1 MQLSQLLLAG
11 KYSAMTSYFSI
22 AFLVIFLPICI
33 VIYTAVPQKLK
44 KYFLLLAS
52 YGFFWF
58 ISGKLLVY
66 LFLSTLSI
74 HYFGIWIDRLQ
85 EQRDMQLKSIEKEK
99 RKELKKVFLRRS
111 RYILLFAA
119 VLHIG
124 ILLTLKYT
132 PFFTKNINILF
143 TQLHLSLKLQIPKYL
158 MPIGISF
165 FTLQAM
171 SYLFDVYRGAV
182 KADDNIFRLALFMS
196 FFPQI
201 VEGPICRYEETAEQ
215 LWSVK
220 RIEFVNLTLGIQ
232 RILVGMMKK
241 VVVADRLNPL
251 IKIVFDNHTEYE
263 GGMIAIAA
271 ICYTV
276 QLYMDFSGTMDA
288 VIGTA
293 QIFGIKMPENFKR
306 PFFSKTISEFWTRW
320 HITLGAW
327 FKDYIFYPIT
337 MSKPMKN
344 ITTSARK
351 KIGNH
356 FGPLIAGSIALFCV
370 WLCNGLWH
378 GDAWNYIFFGMY
390 HFVFILLGSIISP
403 GVKWINKTLRINP
416 EWFGYRVLQIIR
428 TCILVVIGELFFRA
442 HGLKIG
448 FSMFDKML
456 IDFHFTTLDHQLIT
470 KVGVDHSDLII
481 VGVTLLIVLV
491 IGIFNEKGIIIRES
505 LKKRNVVLRWG
516 VLYALIIY
524 IIIFGA
530 YGPGYVPVD
539 PIYANF

>member
-22 AFLVIFLPICI
+22 AFLVIFLPACI
-33 VIYTAVPQKLK
+33 VGYTAVPQKAK
-44 KYFLLLAS
+44 KYFLLFAS
-52 YGFFWF
+52 YGFFWL
-58 ISGKLLVY
+58 ISGKLVVY

-74 HYFGIWIDRLQ
+74 HYFGLWMDRLQ
-85 EQRDMQLKSIEKEK
+85 QQRDMQYKSIEKEK

-111 RYILLFAA
+111 RYILFFAA

-132 PFFTKNINILF
+132 PFFTRIINTLF
-143 TQLHLSLKLQIPKYL
+143 TQLHLSLQLLIPKYL

-171 SYLFDVYRGAV
+171 SYLFDVHRGAV
-182 KADDNIFRLALFMS
+182 KADDNIFRLALYMS

-215 LWSVK
+215 LWNVK
-220 RIEFVNLTLGIQ
+220 RIEYVNLTLGIQ
-232 RILVGMMKK
+232 RILLGMMKK
-241 VVVADRLNPL
+241 VVVADRLNML
-251 IKIVFDNHTEYE
+251 INIVFDKHAEYE
-263 GGMIAIAA
+263 GGIIFITA

-344 ITTSARK
+344 ITASARK

-370 WLCNGLWH
+370 WFCNGLWH
-378 GDAWNYIFFGMY
+378 GDAWNYIFFGLY
-390 HFVFILLGSIISP
+390 HFAFILLGSIISP

-416 EWFGYRVLQIIR
+416 EWFAYRLFQIIR

-442 HGLKIG
+442 HGLRVGI
-448 FSMFDKML
+448 SMFKKMVT
-456 IDFHFTTLDHQLIT
+456 DFHFTTLNHKLLAKLGTDHL
-470 KVGVDHSDLII
+470 DLII
-481 VGVTLLIVLV
+481 VGITLLIVFA
-491 IGIFNEKGIIIRES
+491 IGLFNEKGIIVRES
-505 LKKRNVVLRWG
+505 LKKKNVVLRWG
-516 VLYALIIY
+516 VLYALILY
-524 IIIFGA
+524 IVIFGA
-530 YGPGYVPVD
+530 YGFGYVPVD